1 MRFKSLF
8 KNQTFFLFIIILLL
22 SVAAGLVNPRFF
34 TIQNFLSI
42 LRQSTVLGILS
53 MSMALLLI
61 SGSIDLSIGAMMGL
75 GAVISCTMVMNGFSV
90 FLAVLAGFF
99 TPVVGSL
106 FNGLIVSWNKSV
118 PPLIITLGMSFVY
131 SGLSLVVSGG
141 QFLSMQGK
149 FYFLGGGEIGGIPVP
164 VIVLV
169 VVVSAVH
176 VLLKYTKYGRRVVAM
191 GGNEELAFLSGIET
205 RRYEISNFL
214 ISGGLVGLASL
225 VLVSRLGSVVAGVG
239 SGYALRA
246 LAAAIIG
253 GVTFEGGR
261 GTVFGTLLGV
271 ILLGVISN
279 GMNILNISSY
289 YQDVVSGLIIV
300 IAVIVSS
307 IGAWSK

>member
-8 KNQTFFLFIIILLL
+8 KNQTFFLFVIILIL
-22 SVAAGLVNPRFF
+22 SVAAGLINPRFF
-34 TIQNFLSI
+34 TLQNFLSI
-42 LRQSTVLGILS
+42 LKQSTVLGILS

-61 SGSIDLSIGAMMGL
+61 SGSIDLSIGSMMGL
-75 GAVISCTMVMNGFSV
+75 GAVISCTMVMNGFSIV
-90 FLAVLAGFF
+90 LAILAGFL
-99 TPVVGSL
+99 TPVAGSL
-106 FNGLIVSWNKSV
+106 VNGAIVSWNKSV

-141 QFLSMQGK
+141 QFLSMRGK

-169 VVVSAVH
+169 VIVSAVH

-205 RRYEISNFL
+205 RRYEIFNFL
-214 ISGGLVGLASL
+214 ISGGLVGLASM

-239 SGYALRA
+239 AGYELRA

-271 ILLGVISN
+271 LLLGVISN
-279 GMNILNISSY
+279 GMNILNVSSY

-300 IAVIVSS
+300 VAVIVSS
-307 IGAWSK
+307 IGAWSR